1 MKASESSRGK
11 FIITSTANGQYFFV
25 LQDIGNHKTV
35 LSASESY
42 VTKDDAWNGIEAVRS
57 SSVLPERYHRYS
69 SVVGD
74 PYFELVS
81 GHSKVIGQC
90 AMYGSMQ
97 AREHGIAW
105 VMANAKNAPVE
116 DQSRSSKVD
125 AVLRSYRR

>member
-1 MKASESSRGK
+1 VEAGELSRGK
-11 FIITSTANGQYFFV
+11 FIITSTGTGQYFFV
-25 LQDIGNHKTV
+25 LQDIGNDKTV

-42 VTKDDAWNGIEAVRS
+42 VSKDAAWDEIEAVRG
-57 SSVLPERYHRYS
+57 SSVFADRFHRYS

-81 GHSKVIGQC
+81 NNGKVIGRC
-90 AMYGSMQ
+90 AMYGSPM

-105 VMANAKNAPVE
+105 VMANAREATVE
-116 DQSRSSKVD
+116 DRSLSTKVD